1 MEFDNQVVEEIE
13 SIYDIHIDEDLV
25 KRRLR
30 SKKEKEVI
38 KNLEKVVNKSLVD
51 IFELGI
57 KTHNSI
63 ILNQK
68 DLQRRVGKT
77 ITLRYLALVYD
88 LPIIT
93 RNSSFASKT
102 RNNPP
107 YSDTNIRV
115 YSQYINSLPN
125 PLDEIEDDIIL
136 IDECSLDVLSEN
148 MVYFEDKTFIGFL
161 E

>member
-30 SKKEKEVI
+30 SKKEKEII

-51 IFELGI
+51 TFELGI

-63 ILNQK
+63 ILNEE
-68 DLQRRVGKT
+68 DLKRGVGKT
-77 ITLRYLALVYD
+77 ITLRYLALVHD

-93 RNSSFASKT
+93 RNSLFANKARS
-102 RNNPP
+102 NPP
-107 YSDTNIRV
+107 HADTNIRA
-115 YSQYINSLPN
+115 YSQHAKNNTLN
-125 PLDEIEDDIIL
+125 KIEDDIIL
-136 IDECSLDVLSEN
+136 IDGCSLCTLSKY
-148 MVYFEDKTFIGFL
+148 MSHFEDKTFIGFL